1 MLFSTINPLI
11 AFGVVVTT
19 GLTDAAD
26 VMFTSAVL
34 ARKRIPA
41 ATWSSILYLLSS
53 FAIIN
58 YTHNWL
64 YLLFAIATEV
74 VGTVALRSV
83 DGLSRLVPIAVVVV
97 GYGLSFVFLAAT
109 LRELDL
115 GLTYAVWAG
124 LGTAAIALI
133 GMLAFGESM
142 TPLKLV
148 SLVLIIAGVAG
159 LNAAGG
165 H

>member
-1 MLFSTINPLI
+1 M
-11 AFGVVVTT
+11 G
-19 GLTDAAD
+19 
-26 VMFTSAVL
+26 
-34 ARKRIPA
+34 
-41 ATWSSILYLLSS
+41 
-53 FAIIN
+53 
-58 YTHNWL
+58 WL
-64 YLLFAIATEV
+64 YLLLAIATEV

>member
-1 MLFSTINPLI
+1 M
-11 AFGVVVTT
+11 G
-19 GLTDAAD
+19 
-26 VMFTSAVL
+26 
-34 ARKRIPA
+34 
-41 ATWSSILYLLSS
+41 
-53 FAIIN
+53 
-58 YTHNWL
+58 WL
-64 YLLFAIATEV
+64 YLLLAIATEV

-83 DGLSRLVPIAVVVV
+83 DGLSRLVPIAAVVV

>member
-1 MLFSTINPLI
+1 M
-11 AFGVVVTT
+11 G
-19 GLTDAAD
+19 
-26 VMFTSAVL
+26 
-34 ARKRIPA
+34 
-41 ATWSSILYLLSS
+41 
-53 FAIIN
+53 
-58 YTHNWL
+58 WL